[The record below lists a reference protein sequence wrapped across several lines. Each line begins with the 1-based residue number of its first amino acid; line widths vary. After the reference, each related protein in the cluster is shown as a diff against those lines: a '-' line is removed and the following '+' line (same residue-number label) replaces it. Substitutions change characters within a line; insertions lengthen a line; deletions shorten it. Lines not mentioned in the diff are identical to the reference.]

1 MGIFTA
7 QRICKMHTSRDHE
20 RERETLDELLKA
32 LGEIPHI
39 RLSINSVKRPMVR
52 SSYVL
57 DAEVDMSIA
66 DKDIKLLIEIKRAV
80 YPRDIRQ
87 ILWQLDY
94 ARNEHAHGRF
104 EAVPFVA
111 AESISVG
118 ARELL
123 RAENIGFFDAGGSL
137 FVPARGA
144 YLYVDKPVP
153 RTLEKSVRSLFTG
166 KRSQVLHAL
175 LIRHGNWFGVTELAQ
190 LAEVS
195 PATASETLTA
205 LDRMEWV
212 SARGQGPA
220 KERRLSDPAGL
231 LNEWCAQIMA
241 SRRSIIRQRYYV
253 PGGESSRLAHR
264 LAELCE
270 DAGVEYALTQEAAA
284 QAYAPFLSS
293 ISRVAC
299 RMVPSTAASA
309 VMARLEARVVSEG
322 ANLDIIETKS
332 HSEFLFKEQKDALW
346 LASPVQVY
354 LDLLRGDGRS
364 RDMAEH
370 LRKEILGI

>member
-1 MGIFTA
+1 MSTA
-7 QRICKMHTSRDHE
+7 SDHE
-20 RERETLDELLKA
+20 RERETLDGLLKA
-32 LGEIPHI
+32 LGELPHAHA
-39 RLSINSVKRPMVR
+39 SVAQVQRPVAR
-52 SSYVL
+52 SSYAL
-57 DAEVDMSIA
+57 DAEVDLSIA
-66 DKDIKLLIEIKRAV
+66 GQDVRLLIEVKRAV

-87 ILWQLDY
+87 ILWQLAH
-94 ARNEHAHGRF
+94 ARNEYAHGFR
-104 EAVPFVA
+104 EAIPLVA
-111 AESISVG
+111 AESISTG

-137 FVPARGA
+137 FVPARGI
-144 YLYVDKPVP
+144 YLYVDRPVP
-153 RTLEKSVRSLFTG
+153 KTLEKSVRSLFTG

-175 LIRHGNWFGVTELAQ
+175 LARPHDWFGVKELAQ

-220 KERRLSDPAGL
+220 KERCLSDPASL
-231 LNEWCAQIMA
+231 LNEWRTQIMA
-241 SRRSIIRQRYYV
+241 SRRSLIRQRYYV
-253 PGGESSRLAHR
+253 PGIESSILAHR

-270 DAGVEYALTQEAAA
+270 DNEVEYAITQEAAA

-293 ISRVAC
+293 ISRVSC
-299 RMVPSTAASA
+299 RMAPSRAATT

-332 HSEFLFKEQKDALW
+332 RSEFLFKEHKDALW

>member
-1 MGIFTA
+1 MSTA
-7 QRICKMHTSRDHE
+7 SDHE
-20 RERETLDELLKA
+20 REREILDGLLKA
-32 LGEIPHI
+32 LGELPHAHA
-39 RLSINSVKRPMVR
+39 SVAQVQRHVAR

-57 DAEVDMSIA
+57 DAEVDLSIA
-66 DKDIKLLIEIKRAV
+66 GQDVRLLIEVKRAI

-87 ILWQLDY
+87 ILWQLTH
-94 ARNEHAHGRF
+94 ARNEYAHGFR
-104 EAVPFVA
+104 EAIPLVA
-111 AESISVG
+111 AESISTG

-137 FVPARGA
+137 FVPARGI
-144 YLYVDKPVP
+144 YLYVDRPVP
-153 RTLEKSVRSLFTG
+153 KTVEKSVRSLFTG

-175 LIRHGNWFGVTELAQ
+175 LARPRDWFGVKELAQ

-220 KERRLSDPAGL
+220 KERCLSDPASL
-231 LNEWCAQIMA
+231 LNEWRTQILA
-241 SRRSIIRQRYYV
+241 SRRSLVRQRYYV
-253 PGGESSRLAHR
+253 PGVESSILAHR

-270 DAGVEYALTQEAAA
+270 DNEVEYAITQEAAA

-299 RMVPSTAASA
+299 RMVPSRAATT

-332 HSEFLFKEQKDALW
+332 RSEFLFKEHKDALW
-346 LASPVQVY
+346 LASPLQVY

-370 LRKEILGI
+370 LRKEVLGI